1 LAQDPKTVIEKALKV
16 AIRVEEREYKD
27 IYPSF
32 RDQALKAGNH
42 EAASVYQRVI
52 DSEEQHAQWFHAALK
67 NLQSQS
73 VAA

>member
-1 LAQDPKTVIEKALKV
+1 MIEKALKV

-32 RDQALKAGNH
+32 RDQALQAGNR
-42 EAASVYQRVI
+42 EAADVYQRVI

-67 NLQSQS
+67 NLQTNA